1 MGRPYGIGEACRD
14 LNAGSV
20 PLRYQVGYR
29 PPPYASLRPPV
40 RLPRANNDAAM
51 NTQKG
56 ALIRCLRQRVRPAAL
71 APATVAKQPHV
82 SRRETT
88 KCAYLKSRTK
98 KSPHREQCRQ
108 QNGNRAEND
117 QSSNDFCSLA
127 FCFSE
132 TIPATFPCKSKRS

>member
-14 LNAGSV
+14 LNTGSV

-56 ALIRCLRQRVRPAAL
+56 TLIRGQYRFATRWATAPLPTLRSGPPCGFL
-71 APATVAKQPHV
+71 AQ
-82 SRRETT
+82 TT
-88 KCAYLKSRTK
+88 M
-98 KSPHREQCRQ
+98 Q
-108 QNGNRAEND
+108 Q
-117 QSSNDFCSLA
+117 
-127 FCFSE
+127 
-132 TIPATFPCKSKRS
+132 

>member
-14 LNAGSV
+14 LNTGSV

-56 ALIRCLRQRVRPAAL
+56 ALIRCLRQRVRPPGL
-71 APATVAKQPHV
+71 N
-82 SRRETT
+82 
-88 KCAYLKSRTK
+88 
-98 KSPHREQCRQ
+98 Q
-108 QNGNRAEND
+108 QRKNLIQKLFTAHFVVQEKHG
-117 QSSNDFCSLA
+117 
-127 FCFSE
+127 
-132 TIPATFPCKSKRS
+132 